1 MMDMILEGGIESD
14 DDSIDEDALRD
25 VECWSDSDDGEPEQR
40 ANTMIQDINR
50 LMMPSAVDSMFD
62 EGNMRGNNG
71 THYSKKSRIKS
82 YRSAIKSQGAIP
94 NRISKAVS

>member
-1 MMDMILEGGIESD
+1 MDMILEGGIESD

-71 THYSKKSRIKS
+71 THYSKMSRVKS
-82 YRSAIKSQGAIP
+82 YRSVIKSQGAIP
-94 NRISKAVS
+94 NRISKAIS